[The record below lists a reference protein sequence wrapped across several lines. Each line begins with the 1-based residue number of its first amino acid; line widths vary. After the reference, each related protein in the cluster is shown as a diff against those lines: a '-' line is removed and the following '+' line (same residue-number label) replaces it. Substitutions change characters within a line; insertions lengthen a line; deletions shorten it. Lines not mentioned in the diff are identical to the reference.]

1 MKVDSSLKRK
11 FLIGLVVVVALA
23 GFSYLNTQRQKELDS
38 FIQMQ
43 AAPLQ
48 KAEEK

>member
-1 MKVDSSLKRK
+1 MSDSLKK
-11 FLIGLVVVVALA
+11 KIVIGIVIVLLLA
-23 GFSYLNTQRQKELDS
+23 GFSYMNNQRQKELDS

-48 KAEEK
+48 QAQPNDK